1 MRISKLMLMFLL
13 LGLSLAAAQG
23 ALNIRSEPAGAA
35 VYVNNIYVGDAPL
48 LYDVPTGDYQVRLEL
63 DGFTP
68 LTNQVRVLGD
78 EVITVAGQLLA
89 GSSGMAGAGTSSAGT
104 SSAGTSGMTGSR
116 QDVAVERVQTA
127 PQAYG
132 TARVASPYTGAIV
145 VMNGNTIGVIPSG
158 GVLMVR
164 RVPVGQHV
172 LRLEIS
178 SQQFFEQAFEIG
190 TDQVTNIIADG
201 SGSTNMMP
209 NSATNIPTNTRRS
222 ANIPMNMPA
231 NAMNNPRVQPG
242 SALSNPNL
250 NNPSNARVTSQT
262 MGNVTGI
269 VGAGRMTSAAGPF
282 GGLGDVL
289 IDSNPRAV
297 QVFIDGR
304 YLGITPMNPIPLE
317 PGVHQLRF
325 IAPGLGETIVQV
337 NVVPGETQNVFVDL
351 LQ

>member
-1 MRISKLMLMFLL
+1 MRISKLMFMFLL
-13 LGLSLAAAQG
+13 SGLSLAAAQG
-23 ALNIRSEPAGAA
+23 ALNIRSDPAGAA
-35 VYVNNIYVGDAPL
+35 VYVNNSYVGDAPL

-68 LTNQVRVLGD
+68 FMGQVRVLGD

-89 GSSGMAGAGTSSAGT
+89 SSSGVSGTPSATSGATG
-104 SSAGTSGMTGSR
+104 SGMTSSN
-116 QDVAVERVQTA
+116 QEVAVERVQSA

-132 TARVASPYTGAIV
+132 TARIASPFTGAIV
-145 VMNGNTIGVIPSG
+145 VINGNTVGVIPNG
-158 GVLMVR
+158 GVLTVR

-178 SQQFFEQAFEIG
+178 SQQFFEQAFNVAI
-190 TDQVTNIIADG
+190 DQLTNVIADG
-201 SGSTNMMP
+201 SATATMMP
-209 NSATNIPTNTRRS
+209 NSATNIPTNTRMS
-222 ANIPMNMPA
+222 SNIPMNMPA
-231 NAMNNPRVQPG
+231 NAATNPRVQPG
-242 SALSNPNL
+242 SMLSNPSL

-262 MGNVTGI
+262 MGNVSGI
-269 VGAGRMTSAAGPF
+269 VGAGRMTSVAGPF

-325 IAPGLGETIVQV
+325 IAPGLGETMVQV

>member
-1 MRISKLMLMFLL
+1 MRISKVMLMFLL
-13 LGLSLAAAQG
+13 SGLSFVAAQG

-35 VYVNNIYVGDAPL
+35 VYVNNSYVGDAPL
-48 LYDVPTGDYQVRLEL
+48 LYNVPTGNYQVRLEL

-68 LTNQVRVLGD
+68 FTSQVRVLGD

-89 GSSGMAGAGTSSAGT
+89 SSRGMSDASATTSS
-104 SSAGTSGMTGSR
+104 MTGGS
-116 QDVAVERVQTA
+116 QEVAVERVQSA

-132 TARVASPYTGAIV
+132 TARIASPYTGAIV
-145 VMNGNTIGVIPSG
+145 VINGNTVGIIPNG
-158 GVLMVR
+158 GVLTVR

-172 LRLEIS
+172 LRLEVS
-178 SQQFFEQAFEIG
+178 SQQFFEQAFEVG
-190 TDQVTNIIADG
+190 LDQVTNIIADG
-201 SGSTNMMP
+201 SGMAQMMP
-209 NSATNIPTNTRRS
+209 NSATNIPTNTRMS
-222 ANIPMNMPA
+222 SNIPMNS
-231 NAMNNPRVQPG
+231 NPRVQPG
-242 SALSNPNL
+242 SMLSNPSL
-250 NNPSNARVTSQT
+250 NNPSNPQVTSQT
-262 MGNVTGI
+262 MGNVSGI
-269 VGAGRMTSAAGPF
+269 VGAGRMTSVAGPF

-325 IAPGLGETIVQV
+325 IAPGLGETVVQV

>member
-1 MRISKLMLMFLL
+1 MRISKLPLIFLL
-13 LGLSLAAAQG
+13 ASVSLSFAQG
-23 ALNIRSEPAGAA
+23 ALNIRSNPSGAA
-35 VYVNNIYVGDAPL
+35 VYVNNSYIGDAPL
-48 LYDVPTGDYQVRLEL
+48 LYDVPTGNYQVRLEL
-63 DGFTP
+63 AGFTP
-68 LTNQVRVLGD
+68 FASQVQVLGD

-89 GSSGMAGAGTSSAGT
+89 SSSGMSGNNMSGAAGSA
-104 SSAGTSGMTGSR
+104 SGTSGMSGGA
-116 QDVAVERVQTA
+116 QEVAVERVQTA

-145 VMNGNTIGVIPSG
+145 IINGNTVGVVPNG
-158 GVLMVR
+158 GVLTVR

-172 LRLEIS
+172 LRLEVS
-178 SQQFFEQAFEIG
+178 SQQFFEQAFNIAA
-190 TDQVTNIIADG
+190 DQMTNVVADG
-201 SGSTNMMP
+201 SGMASVTPANRPVNAAMNAPITNRT
-209 NSATNIPTNTRRS
+209 S
-222 ANIPMNMPA
+222 MNMA
-231 NAMNNPRVQPG
+231 NPRVQPG
-242 SALSNPNL
+242 SVLS
-250 NNPSNARVTSQT
+250 NPSNARVTSQT
-262 MGNVTGI
+262 MGNVSGI
-269 VGAGRMTSAAGPF
+269 VGAGRMTSLAGPF